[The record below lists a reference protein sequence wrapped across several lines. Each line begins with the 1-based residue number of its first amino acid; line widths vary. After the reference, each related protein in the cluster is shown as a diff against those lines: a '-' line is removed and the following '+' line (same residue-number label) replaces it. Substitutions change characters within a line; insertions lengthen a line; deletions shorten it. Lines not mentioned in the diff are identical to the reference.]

1 MQSNKCPKNHNK
13 KTTCGLCCTQIKNIS
28 VKKGREWIL
37 RDVNLHIHCGELT
50 ALIGVNGA
58 GKSTLLKT
66 LLGEI
71 VHTGEIIYTDTK
83 TNGIKKPVIGY
94 VPQKLDFDLSTPVS
108 VLDLFV
114 STLSKRPAWLPVSK
128 KMRERVK
135 RSLAAVEAEYVI
147 DRKLGVLSGG
157 EIQRVLLALA
167 LEPIPNILL
176 LDEPVSGIDQNGLK
190 LFYETVDKV
199 KKNYDLSIIL
209 VSHDFE
215 LVAQY
220 ADRVVLLDQGTIKC
234 SGKAEEVFTSK
245 EVEELFDVKFYRNRE
260 GK

>member
-1 MQSNKCPKNHNK
+1 MSEVKCERTKEK
-13 KTTCGLCCTQIKNIS
+13 GSTCGLCCTQIKNIS
-28 VKKGREWIL
+28 VKKGKQFIL
-37 RDVNLHIHCGELT
+37 QDVNLHIHCGELT

-71 VHTGEIIYTDTK
+71 IHTGDIIYTDSK
-83 TNGIKKPVIGY
+83 TNFVKKPIMGY
-94 VPQKLDFDLSTPVS
+94 VPQKLDFDLSSPLS
-108 VLDLFV
+108 VLDLFA
-114 STLSKRPAWLPVSK
+114 STLSKRPTWLPIPK
-128 KMRERVK
+128 KIREHVK
-135 RSLAAVEAEYVI
+135 QSLRKVDAEYVM

-190 LFYETVDKV
+190 LFYETVANI

-209 VSHDFE
+209 VSHDLQ

-220 ADRVVLLDQGTIKC
+220 ADRVALLDKGTIK
-234 SGKAEEVFTSK
+234 SAGKVEEVFTSK
-245 EVEELFDVKFYRNRE
+245 EVRELFDIKFYQDRE
-260 GK
+260 EK